1 MISIDLAANG
11 EADVNLTVSTAD
23 SWETQSNQACHPLSS
38 LPSAPAPA
46 PAPAPFGFGRI
57 LNGNGL
63 TERIS
68 FFFFFLFLFL
78 FLFSIFFSIEDLE
91 WSCQVS

>member
-63 TERIS
+63 TTD
-68 FFFFFLFLFL
+68 FFL